1 MTTYHSEWSVKTS
14 RSTEEKMISMKKRKS
29 FDKVKIIC
37 FTMISFQIP
46 RNIIILYLK
55 HIVKNV
61 SVHLGEIDKF
71 QYIDKKGIEE

>member
-1 MTTYHSEWSVKTS
+1 MV
-14 RSTEEKMISMKKRKS
+14 SMKKRKS

-37 FTMISFQIP
+37 FLIFFQIP

-55 HIVKNV
+55 HIVKNL

-71 QYIDKKGIEE
+71 QYIDRKE

>member
-1 MTTYHSEWSVKTS
+1 
-14 RSTEEKMISMKKRKS
+14 
-29 FDKVKIIC
+29 
-37 FTMISFQIP
+37 MISFQIP

-55 HIVKNV
+55 HIAKNV